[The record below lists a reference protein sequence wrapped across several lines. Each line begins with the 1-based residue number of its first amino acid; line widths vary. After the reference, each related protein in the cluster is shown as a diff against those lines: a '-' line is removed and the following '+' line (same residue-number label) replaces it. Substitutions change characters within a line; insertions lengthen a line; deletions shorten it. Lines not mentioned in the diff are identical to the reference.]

1 MKNERPRLAGYI
13 LRIADF
19 RNLIC
24 SLCMVLLVGCR
35 SEHNAV
41 QKSNAL
47 DNETTLYEVVD
58 RRELIGE
65 RLYRT
70 YCAGCHGETGEGDGL
85 HSFTL
90 NPPPAN
96 HADSTFMSKLSND
109 YLFKVISSGGASV
122 EKSAEMPTWR
132 DVLNK
137 NEIENV
143 IIYIRT
149 LPRRQNYRAP
159 TESTE

>member
-1 MKNERPRLAGYI
+1 MIKDRPQ
-13 LRIADF
+13 IADC
-19 RNLIC
+19 RNLVC
-24 SLCMVLLVGCR
+24 SLCMVLFVGCR
-35 SEHNAV
+35 SDSNAV
-41 QKSNAL
+41 QKSNVI
-47 DNETTLYEVVD
+47 DNETT

-70 YCAGCHGETGEGDGL
+70 YCTGCHGETGEGDGL

-96 HADSTFMSKLSND
+96 HADSAFMSKLSND
-109 YLFKVISSGGASV
+109 YFFKVISNGGASV
-122 EKSAEMPTWR
+122 DKSAEMPTWR

-149 LPRRQNYRAP
+149 LPK
-159 TESTE
+159 

>member
-1 MKNERPRLAGYI
+1 
-13 LRIADF
+13 
-19 RNLIC
+19 
-24 SLCMVLLVGCR
+24 MVLFVGCR
-35 SEHNAV
+35 SENNAA
-41 QKSNAL
+41 QKANVS
-47 DNETTLYEVVD
+47 DNEATLYEVVD

-96 HADSTFMSKLSND
+96 HADSAFMSKLSND
-109 YLFKVISSGGASV
+109 YLFKVISNGGASV
-122 EKSAEMPTWR
+122 DKSAEMPTWR

-149 LPRRQNYRAP
+149 LPK
-159 TESTE
+159 